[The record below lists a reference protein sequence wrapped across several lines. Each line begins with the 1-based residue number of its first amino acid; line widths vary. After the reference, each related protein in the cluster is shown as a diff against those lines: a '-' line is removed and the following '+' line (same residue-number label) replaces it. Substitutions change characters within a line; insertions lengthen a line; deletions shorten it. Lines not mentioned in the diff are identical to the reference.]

1 MANTCVCIWFN
12 NWIKM
17 LITSSIQ
24 HTIYMYCVPYI
35 SMCRP
40 TFKMNSWYNIFFTVS
55 TFPTEVDDTLIEC
68 IENFVVR
75 LYDNNPD
82 ITSVNASRLELFYY
96 KRKDF
101 KHMPPSRDALY
112 LQTLRAAYQAGHV
125 WDQTLISCPTLPDP
139 SDWGWTKRNHHWQPL
154 WIIRP
159 TISKSLK
166 HFVTCKCKKICKPP
180 CKCYSAGVK
189 CTTLCTC
196 RGHCFK
202 KDKSCV
208 KIKTSSVLL
217 F

>member
-1 MANTCVCIWFN
+1 MRILFWVFVTTTQISHLSTLLV
-12 NWIKM
+12 
-17 LITSSIQ
+17 LSYSITRE
-24 HTIYMYCVPYI
+24 M
-35 SMCRP
+35 
-40 TFKMNSWYNIFFTVS
+40 
-55 TFPTEVDDTLIEC
+55 TL
-68 IENFVVR
+68 
-75 LYDNNPD
+75 
-82 ITSVNASRLELFYY
+82 S
-96 KRKDF
+96 
-101 KHMPPSRDALY
+101 MPPSRVALY
-112 LQTLRAAYQAGHV
+112 LHVLRAAYQACHV
-125 WDQTLISCPTLPDP
+125 WGQTLISCPQLQDP
-139 SDWGWTKRNHHWQPL
+139 SDWGWTKRNQHWQPL

-166 HFVTCKCKKICKPP
+166 HFVTCKCKKMCKPP